1 MLLMLTV
8 IRECIIDKANW
19 RCYDGAFGLY
29 TACKG
34 HGGSTFCAIAS
45 LTLMGKLD
53 DVLDNNYIDNNNL
66 ISWRKSLL
74 HWCINRQC
82 HADNAS
88 KDDYNYLSPSA
99 GMQGRPNKDEDTC
112 YSYWIGGT
120 LELLNGAKFI
130 DTVRLKNYIF
140 SCQTLYGKKNYIT

>member
-1 MLLMLTV
+1 MLTV

-19 RCYDGAFGLY
+19 RCYDGAFGLC